1 MIMFGGYEDITAKIA
16 VLTGEKRIDIREP
29 GA

>member
-1 MIMFGGYEDITAKIA
+1 MAFEIPATAKIA

>member
-1 MIMFGGYEDITAKIA
+1 MAFEIPATAKIV